1 MVSRVT
7 ILRSHNRFS
16 LFWRNLIIF
25 AIERYISRVKVTE
38 SNSDS
43 YDWMTHSTNAILYSP
58 PAKWDVLNFFLN
70 LIRLSTF
77 KNFQKNILAPKISIS
92 PKSMGNE
99 TSSSVGFGSL
109 HGGRETP
116 SSIVS
121 DTEQIFQ
128 LQVIIT

>member
-1 MVSRVT
+1 MKFQKSKNHILFQKIFLNVHQKLHAT
-7 ILRSHNRFS
+7 ILLHYIQLEIILIAQNDQISNHQKVSTRLYPSK
-16 LFWRNLIIF
+16 NLPK
-25 AIERYISRVKVTE
+25 Y
-38 SNSDS
+38 
-43 YDWMTHSTNAILYSP
+43 
-58 PAKWDVLNFFLN
+58 
-70 LIRLSTF
+70 
-77 KNFQKNILAPKISIS
+77 ILAPKISIS

-128 LQVIIT
+128 LQVT